1 MRWNGPCARPN
12 GYGSPQS
19 HFSAAGEPVGLCE
32 FSRKRRA
39 LPLKAR
45 ECSVRSH
52 KGTGFP
58 PLYQQVNQL
67 TQMAPGV
74 MGCFVVLLTRELALS
89 CSDLGLIW
97 LRHARARMGHQV
109 VAFPTVRY
117 ILRGGRNRSVAVNS
131 LSLIEIWETCTLL
144 LKHQARAVLA

>member
-1 MRWNGPCARPN
+1 MATG
-12 GYGSPQS
+12 
-19 HFSAAGEPVGLCE
+19 
-32 FSRKRRA
+32 RK
-39 LPLKAR
+39 
-45 ECSVRSH
+45 
-52 KGTGFP
+52 
-58 PLYQQVNQL
+58 
-67 TQMAPGV
+67 
-74 MGCFVVLLTRELALS
+74 GCFVVLLTRELALS

-144 LKHQARAVLA
+144 LKHPPHPERERHSHVGVKSEGGSTKRLCCLLGGRAATLRGSKLAKGS